1 MTIFEVGR
9 DPEVVL
15 DVAKTADLLL
25 FVVAA
30 QDGVDQLGESLISMI
45 KSQGMPSVPGNFYNV
60 DGTLFFW
67 FSSLVTISPFWSL
80 GSACHSSEK

>member
-9 DPEVVL
+9 EPEVVL

-45 KSQGMPSVPGNFYNV
+45 KSQGMPSV
-60 DGTLFFW
+60 
-67 FSSLVTISPFWSL
+67 LVTVQVISRM
-80 GSACHSSEK
+80 